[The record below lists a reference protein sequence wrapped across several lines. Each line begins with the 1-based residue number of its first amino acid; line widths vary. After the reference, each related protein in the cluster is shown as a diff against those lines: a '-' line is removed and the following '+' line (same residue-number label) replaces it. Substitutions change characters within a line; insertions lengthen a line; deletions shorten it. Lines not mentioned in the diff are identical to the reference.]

1 MTIKIKVKVKVKIT
15 SNGNGSG
22 QGCPLY
28 TSWEARGAPAVWGRG
43 LSRKNVTFLRFGA
56 IVRVVSDT
64 GRGTLALRMPGSL
77 EMRFTTLL

>member
-1 MTIKIKVKVKVKIT
+1 VRLRF
-15 SNGNGSG
+15 GGG
-22 QGCPLY
+22 
-28 TSWEARGAPAVWGRG
+28 G